1 MKPGPKARVTNEAD
15 IGVPGRTGISMGWL
29 SSQAYVW
36 NMVLHA
42 VRDGVPG
49 FIAKAEGAKRAKTIL
64 AAEVDYLEF
73 HDAASRSGRQRRR
86 LSRRRKIET
95 EFMQVAIVAPEK
107 VHQARQLIKGKEGWV
122 LTAPRYACPEMWER
136 LKKAGSVVEVQRVAR
151 DLHVRYR
158 AISAAQWKPLHD
170 HAPDF
175 LRAKALHN
183 YPKSKRPCSDEK
195 RMHFCA
201 KVLSGFMQDIAPA
214 TATKRLARLSLPTK
228 RELRRS
234 FEDEAAWLSKP
245 QFRKR
250 PMRRLVS
257 VERER
262 GSSDWWNVYEDE
274 KERTWRERRET

>member
-1 MKPGPKARVTNEAD
+1 MKPGPKPRVTHEAD
-15 IGVPGRTGISMGWL
+15 IRVPGRTGISIGWL

-49 FIAKAEGAKRAKTIL
+49 FIAKIEGAKRVTTSL
-64 AAEVDYLEF
+64 AVEVNYLEF
-73 HDAASRSGRQRRR
+73 HEAASRSERRR
-86 LSRRRKIET
+86 RGLSKRGKAGS
-95 EFMQVAIVAPEK
+95 EFVQVATVAPDK
-107 VHQARQLIKGKEGWV
+107 IHQARQLIRGKAGWI
-122 LTAPRYACPEMWER
+122 LTPPRYACPEVWER
-136 LKKAGSVVEVQRVAR
+136 LKKARSVSEVQRTAR
-151 DLHVRYR
+151 ELHVRHR
-158 AISAAQWKPLHD
+158 AISAAQWTPFHD
-170 HAPDF
+170 HAADF

-183 YPKSKRPCSDEK
+183 YPKSKRPLSDEK

-214 TATKRLARLSLPTK
+214 TATKRLARLPLPTRK
-228 RELRRS
+228 DLRRS

-250 PMRRLVS
+250 LMRRLIS

-262 GSSDWWNVYEDE
+262 GSSEWWNVYEDE
-274 KERTWRERRET
+274 QGRSWRERSEA